1 MKYLVLDLDG
11 TLLNDS
17 KQISKEDAEA
27 ISALSDD
34 CGLIFA
40 SGRHFSEISN
50 YLKIFKRK
58 PSFVICCDGVN
69 TYDENGK
76 RIGNRQTTL
85 NEDDFKALLEIVK
98 KGSILIICDSKNMV
112 FRDNLLSRA
121 RRLFKNNK
129 TERYIVGNKLNA
141 EKMRIRKKYVDKN
154 TFESLRKFF
163 SVHIVFNCFADVKR
177 KGVSKYSAI
186 KMICFIIFGIA
197 ALVIGAKLTINSA
210 TEIARALHVSERI
223 IGLTIIAFG
232 TSLPELVTCIS
243 AAIKKHSDIVIG
255 NIIGSNLFNILFVL
269 GITGLIKPIPF
280 EHEFLIDSALGIVAT
295 ILLWIFVIRDKKLNT
310 AKGIIFFVLYVLYV
324 IYLIK

>member
-186 KMICFIIFGIA
+186 KMICELNGVNEDSIYYFGDDMNDIECFDNLKHCVAMDNACEDIKSKAEFITKSNNESGVA
-197 ALVIGAKLTINSA
+197 YAMRNYLHLIN
-210 TEIARALHVSERI
+210 
-223 IGLTIIAFG
+223 
-232 TSLPELVTCIS
+232 
-243 AAIKKHSDIVIG
+243 
-255 NIIGSNLFNILFVL
+255 
-269 GITGLIKPIPF
+269 
-280 EHEFLIDSALGIVAT
+280 
-295 ILLWIFVIRDKKLNT
+295 
-310 AKGIIFFVLYVLYV
+310 
-324 IYLIK
+324 